1 MMGVAKLSIPGGAL
15 VMPARSPYEREI
27 VFDNAAF
34 YAGRQGTADLE
45 LSSPRL
51 LIRVV
56 KATPNDRCAT
66 CGQPGRQ
73 VAFMVGGTLQC
84 RHCVSGKIG
93 RSRPRHKRLFT
104 I

>member
-1 MMGVAKLSIPGGAL
+1 MTGVAKLSIPGGAL

-51 LIRVV
+51 SIRVV
-56 KATPNDRCAT
+56 KVTNDQCCAV
-66 CGQPGRQ
+66 CGQAGRQ
-73 VAFMVGGTLQC
+73 VAFVVRGVRQC
-84 RHCVSGKIG
+84 RSCV
-93 RSRPRHKRLFT
+93 PRQFSHARL
-104 I
+104 